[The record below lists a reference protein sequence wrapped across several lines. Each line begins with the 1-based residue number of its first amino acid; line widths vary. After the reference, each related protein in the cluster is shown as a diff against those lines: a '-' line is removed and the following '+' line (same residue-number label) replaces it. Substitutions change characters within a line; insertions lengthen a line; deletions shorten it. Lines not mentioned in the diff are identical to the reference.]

1 MISKKS
7 MIITAAIFY
16 LVGASQLLTFS
27 FLWIKKLNLVEI
39 LIGAA
44 IGILIGA
51 IKFFYL
57 FKKLNLKNISRIMK
71 GDEKQKILS
80 VFKVKTYVIILGMIF
95 LGISLRVILNISR
108 VYLFPVY
115 LAIGLALLLSSIM
128 YFVYYFRHS
137 LNND

>member
-27 FLWIKKLNLVEI
+27 FLWIKKLNFVEI

-51 IKFFYL
+51 IKFLYL